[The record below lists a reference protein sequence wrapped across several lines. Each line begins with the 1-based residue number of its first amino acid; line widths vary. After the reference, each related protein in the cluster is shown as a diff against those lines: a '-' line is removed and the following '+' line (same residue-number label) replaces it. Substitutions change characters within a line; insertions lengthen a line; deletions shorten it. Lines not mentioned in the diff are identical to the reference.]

1 VFVLIDSAQTAKRI
15 EEILR
20 REFAPVELEIE
31 DQSYQH
37 VGHKAA
43 GGGGHFFV
51 AIKSARFK
59 GLAPLARQRLVIESV
74 KPMMDVEIHALSMRC
89 IPA

>member
-1 VFVLIDSAQTAKRI
+1 VQVLIDSSNTAARI

-20 REFAPVELEIE
+20 REFAPLELEIE

-51 AIKSARFK
+51 TIKSARFT
-59 GLAPLARQRLVIESV
+59 GLAPLARQRLVMESV
-74 KPMMDVEIHALSMRC
+74 KPMMDVEIHALSMKC
-89 IPA
+89 VPA